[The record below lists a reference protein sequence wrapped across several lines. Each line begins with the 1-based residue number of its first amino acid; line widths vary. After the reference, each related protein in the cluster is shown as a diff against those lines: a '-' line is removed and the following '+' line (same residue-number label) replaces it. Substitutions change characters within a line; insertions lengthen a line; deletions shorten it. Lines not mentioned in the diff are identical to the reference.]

1 MISYAAELAGSLPFG
16 VEGSL
21 QALSWVFSVTDS
33 HVIEL
38 TRKCNFPKHLSQEIK
53 ELLSSLIFCWI
64 ISYVKLFHTLIL
76 WSKMKLHIT
85 TDFTVRPNLLFLSG
99 MYSCFVV
106 VFFHFSCISLQQENL
121 SYASIAALVIPYL
134 VCKNNLFHFW
144 HQQTWTSS

>member
-53 ELLSSLIFCWI
+53 ELLSSLIFC
-64 ISYVKLFHTLIL
+64 
-76 WSKMKLHIT
+76 
-85 TDFTVRPNLLFLSG
+85 
-99 MYSCFVV
+99 
-106 VFFHFSCISLQQENL
+106 
-121 SYASIAALVIPYL
+121 
-134 VCKNNLFHFW
+134 
-144 HQQTWTSS
+144 